1 MEEKEIKQRKDLD
14 KRIEK
19 ALDNFGKEWEEEI
32 KYLTGFNR
40 SIVGL
45 SSDHRVVYSKDKMIT
60 QLLEDGDCEDEIDAI
75 DYLDYNTVR
84 ALPYMGEG
92 APIIIDTSIED
103 LLNFYDC
110 EED

>member
-1 MEEKEIKQRKDLD
+1 MEEKEIKQREDFD

-32 KYLTGFNR
+32 KYLPEFNR
-40 SIVGL
+40 AIIGL
-45 SSDHRVVYSKDKMIT
+45 SSDHRVIYDMCKMVN
-60 QLLEDGDCEDEIDAI
+60 QFMEDNEGCDEVDAI
-75 DYLDYNTVR
+75 DYLEYNTLR

-92 APIIIDTSIED
+92 SPIVLDTTVED
-103 LLNFYDC
+103 LLNFYDY